1 MPRKTY
7 HHALPI
13 GTTIENYEITDV
25 LGAGG
30 FGITYKGHD
39 NDLNCAVAIKEYLP
53 TSLAIRRPDGT
64 TVIAKSDVDTTNYEY
79 GLKRFMDEAR
89 TLALFKEPNIVR
101 VFRFFRTNGTAYLV
115 MEYEDGQALSAFLR
129 KQNKPLSEDQIKAII
144 IPILDGLR
152 AIHAQHYLHRDIKP
166 GNIYLRKNGSPVL
179 LDFGAARQALVGQ
192 SQSLTGIVTP
202 GYGPFEQYNTRGK
215 QGPWTDL
222 YAIGATMYRCVTN
235 KMPPDAPDRIAA
247 LQENEPD
254 PILPAIEA
262 GQGRYSEEFLQTID
276 WMLSPNPKKRP
287 QSVKEVLDSLV
298 PDRVSDKPQ
307 KIYNDNS
314 EEPTQVSG
322 TSTRKVAFS
331 IPFLKI
337 TVVAAVLLISSFAVK
352 HFWPVIAPNASAIIE
367 KKPLITTKIDNKTK
381 TKSPIKKSPATTMLD
396 QAKVLFNKKDNKA
409 AIELLRKL
417 AEKGNAEAQM
427 LLGNAYFRG
436 TGINKSPEEAVY
448 WYRKAAKQG
457 HTQAQTNLGVMHK
470 FGWGTKK
477 NTTKAVKWFHK
488 AARHNNGQAQNYL
501 GNMYFS
507 GDSVAQD
514 VPRAIKFY
522 RKAAKNGDLKAQV
535 SLGNIYYQG
544 KDLPKSY
551 STAAAWYTTAARHGN
566 AQAQINLAFMF
577 EKGLGVRKNPQ
588 KAIYW
593 YREALKNGHKK
604 ARAGLHRLHAG

>member
-1 MPRKTY
+1 MPRKIY

-13 GTTIENYEITDV
+13 GTTIENYEITDI

-53 TSLAIRRPDGT
+53 ASLAIRRPDGT

-101 VFRFFRTNGTAYLV
+101 VFRFFRANGTAYLV

-129 KQNKPLSEDQIKAII
+129 KQKKPLSEDQIKAII

-152 AIHAQHYLHRDIKP
+152 AVHAQHYLHRDIKP

-179 LDFGAARQALVGQ
+179 LDFGSARQALVGQ
-192 SQSLTGIVTP
+192 SQSLTGVVTP

-254 PILPAIEA
+254 PILPAVEA
-262 GQGRYSEEFLQTID
+262 GKGRYSEKFLRTID
-276 WMLSPNPKKRP
+276 WMLSPNLKNRP
-287 QSVKEVLDSLV
+287 QSVKEALDSLV

-307 KIYNDNS
+307 TIYNDGS
-314 EEPTQVSG
+314 EEPTRISG
-322 TSTRKVAFS
+322 TPTRKVAFS
-331 IPFLKI
+331 FPLLKI
-337 TVVAAVLLISSFAVK
+337 AIVVAVLLVSGFAVK
-352 HFWPVIAPNASAIIE
+352 YFWPVIQPSTSSD
-367 KKPLITTKIDNKTK
+367 KKPVVTTKTDDKSKTR
-381 TKSPIKKSPATTMLD
+381 PHIRKSPATTLLD
-396 QAKVLFNKKDNKA
+396 KAKTLFNKKDNKA
-409 AIELLRKL
+409 AITILRKL
-417 AEKGNAEAQM
+417 AAKGNAEAQM

-436 TGINKSPEEAVY
+436 TGINKSREEAVH

-457 HTQAQTNLGVMHK
+457 HAQAQTNLAVMHK
-470 FGWGTKK
+470 FGWGTRK
-477 NTTKAVKWFHK
+477 NTTKALKWFHK
-488 AARHNNGQAQNYL
+488 ATRRGNGQAQNYL
-501 GNMYFS
+501 ANMYFA
-507 GDSVAQD
+507 GDGVAQD
-514 VPRAIKFY
+514 VPRAIVFY
-522 RKAAKNGDLKAQV
+522 RKAAKNGDAKAQI

-551 STAAAWYTTAARHGN
+551 STAAAWYTSAARRGN
-566 AQAQINLAFMF
+566 ARAQANLAHMF

-593 YREALKNGHKK
+593 YRQALNNGHKK
-604 ARAGLHRLHAG
+604 ARAGLRRLKAG

>member
-1 MPRKTY
+1 MSRKTY

-101 VFRFFRTNGTAYLV
+101 VFRFFRANGTAYLV
-115 MEYEDGQALSAFLR
+115 MEYEDGQALSVFLR
-129 KQNKPLSEDQIKAII
+129 MQSKPLSEDQIKAII

-152 AIHAQHYLHRDIKP
+152 AVHAQHYLHRDIKP
-166 GNIYLRKNGSPVL
+166 GNIYLRKTGSPVL

-192 SQSLTGIVTP
+192 SQSLTGVVTP

-254 PILPAIEA
+254 PILPAVEA
-262 GQGRYSEEFLQTID
+262 GKGRYSEEFLRTID
-276 WMLSPNPKKRP
+276 WMLSPNLRKRP
-287 QSVKEVLDSLV
+287 QSVKEALDSLV
-298 PDRVSDKPQ
+298 PDRSSDKPQ
-307 KIYNDNS
+307 AIYNDNS
-314 EEPTQVSG
+314 EEPTRISG
-322 TSTRKVAFS
+322 APTRKVTFS

-337 TVVAAVLLISSFAVK
+337 AVVAAVLLVSGFAVK
-352 HFWPVIAPNASAIIE
+352 HFWPIIQTNTSINSDKKSVVAS
-367 KKPLITTKIDNKTK
+367 KTDDKSKTKPLIRN
-381 TKSPIKKSPATTMLD
+381 PPATTMLD
-396 QAKVLFNKKDNKA
+396 KAKTLFTKKDNKA
-409 AIELLRKL
+409 AVELLRKL
-417 AEKGNAEAQM
+417 AANGNAEAQM

-436 TGINKSPEEAVY
+436 TGIDKNHEEALY

-457 HTQAQTNLGVMHK
+457 YAQAQTNLGVMHK

-501 GNMYFS
+501 GNMYFA
-507 GDSVAQD
+507 GDGVGQD
-514 VPRAIKFY
+514 VSRAIVFY
-522 RKAAKNGDLKAQV
+522 RRAAKNGDPKAQI
-535 SLGNIYYQG
+535 SLGNIYFQG
-544 KDLPKSY
+544 KNLPRSY
-551 STAAAWYTTAARHGN
+551 ATAAAWYTSAARHGN
-566 AQAQINLAFMF
+566 AQAQANLAYMF

-593 YREALKNGHKK
+593 YRKALNNGHKK